1 MPKPTEDK
9 PIRRASAVEANK
21 IAAGGKR
28 LPGGVLSPEAAE
40 DMDTLLDA
48 GYALSRLQVIEKSL
62 SQARKR
68 LRTK

>member
-1 MPKPTEDK
+1 MPNKDDK
-9 PIRRASAVEANK
+9 PVRRASATEANK

-28 LPGGVLSPEAAE
+28 LPGGVMSPEAA
-40 DMDTLLDA
+40 DDLDVLLDH
-48 GYALSRLQVIEKSL
+48 GYAPSRLQVIEKSL